1 MLTGQSPR
9 GLRTMTIP
17 MLTPDWTVTLTETGW
32 TYVELLRAWT
42 CVLHDKTQIDEAAH
56 TSVHSARQTLSSLF
70 LQHLPHLSYNPEQS
84 VKSRLCLITPELIL
98 VVRVPHYC
106 LTSQESR
113 NGGSFV
119 HKACPGLHNDP
130 SPPVPESPPFQAKLC
145 PRFIWAPVTAVPLSH
160 LSGKGQPSRPSIMR
174 RPQAIPL
181 STQLPSAVPSEKPRT

>member
-1 MLTGQSPR
+1 M
-9 GLRTMTIP
+9 IP
-17 MLTPDWTVTLTETGW
+17 MLITDWTVTLTETGW

-42 CVLHDKTQIDEAAH
+42 CVLHDKTQVDEAAH
-56 TSVHSARQTLSSLF
+56 TSMHSARQTPSSLF

-84 VKSRLCLITPELIL
+84 EILSLPHYSRAIL
-98 VVRVPHYC
+98 VVRVSHYC

-119 HKACPGLHNDP
+119 HKARPGLHNDP
-130 SPPVPESPPFQAKLC
+130 SPLVPESPPFQAKLC
-145 PRFIWAPVTAVPLSH
+145 LRFIWAPVTTVPLSY
-160 LSGKGQPSRPSIMR
+160 LSGKGHPSRPSIMR